1 MSRGSRLFPA
11 LSGMYR
17 LARRSGLLDVPWF
30 RSFYARAY
38 FTYKRHIEDPFA
50 GLVRA
55 RPELFAGGHI
65 LDVGANIGYTA
76 ALFLEVLSPGF
87 RIYAFEPDESNLLSL
102 RETIRSRHAAEAIVP
117 VACAVGD
124 VEGQGELWHNPAH
137 PGDHRLVTPASARGT
152 SDRGTTAV
160 AVRTLDAFLESEG
173 QGAAPIAFVKIDVQG
188 SETAVLRGMERSVAR
203 CSRAVVA
210 FEYDP
215 AQMRSLGF
223 DPSLAVAFFAGRGY
237 HLHVLRRDGSLE
249 PTNERELALGV
260 RVRGYLDL
268 VASSRELVR

>member
-17 LARRSGLLDVPWF
+17 LARRTGLLDAPWF
-30 RSFYARAY
+30 RPLYARAY

-50 GLVRA
+50 GLVRS
-55 RPELFAGGHI
+55 RPDLFAGGHI

-87 RIYAFEPDESNLLSL
+87 RIYAFEPDESNLASL

-117 VACAVGD
+117 VPCAVGD

-137 PGDHRLVTPASARGT
+137 PGDHRLVTPASARET
-152 SDRGTTAV
+152 SGGNTSAV
-160 AVRTLDAFLESEG
+160 AVRTVDAFLESEG
-173 QGAAPIAFVKIDVQG
+173 LGAAPIAFVKIDVQG
-188 SETAVLRGMERSVAR
+188 AETAVLRGMERSVAR
-203 CSRAVVA
+203 CPRAVVA

-223 DPSLAVAFFAGRGY
+223 DPSQAVAFFAARGY
-237 HLHVLRRDGSLE
+237 NLHVLRKDGSLE
-249 PTNERELALGV
+249 PTDGLRLALGV
-260 RVRGYLDL
+260 RAQGYLDL
-268 VASSRELVR
+268 VASTRELVR